1 MHDFGM
7 KRHYVLIA
15 GMCAMLLTGA
25 NDAALAA
32 DHTEGNAE
40 SENLRVE
47 DPMQPSWLRKRATSQ
62 ATPVTRTRFSVDT
75 IVVSPQRR
83 VAVINGRSVGVG
95 ETVNGARVLDIEPD
109 RVTLD
114 VDGNKLTIEL
124 TISNIKTVA
133 KDGG

>member
-1 MHDFGM
+1 M
-7 KRHYVLIA
+7 KKHYVLVA
-15 GMCAMLLTGA
+15 GICFVLLASAADT
-25 NDAALAA
+25 ALAA
-32 DHTEGNAE
+32 DDTRDTIENNSA

-47 DPMQPSWLRKRATSQ
+47 DPMQPSWLRKRTRSQ

-95 ETVNGARVLDIEPD
+95 DKVNGARVLDIEPN

-114 VDGNKLTIEL
+114 VDGRKLTIEL